1 MSIIVIGK
9 DIWRGIYM
17 KFFLLRMKVNGI
29 KSIDKEVQLDFYK
42 GTLSKKF
49 DGANSHVKA
58 IYGPNGAGK
67 TALVYAAE
75 IYKNLVMN
83 ADYLAMS
90 NATGTLD
97 NLINQKS
104 KRFEIE
110 MYFAVLDKE
119 QQVEAVYSHK
129 IVLEKVNERYL
140 ITEERLC
147 KLTGLQ
153 LNNKDKYNSVFW
165 TKNGEIIELVKGGED
180 EKIKN
185 ASMNLLDKQ
194 SFVSIFIKH
203 IFGDQGIVLGNKLY
217 VAVFYNLAF
226 ALSITIL
233 MQDSDKNYINFLS
246 ITSQLDAIQTQKEKL
261 DNDIFFN
268 LLRKNRI
275 PQGQTEQVPK
285 KDFNKFEKYINNLC
299 SFIRVF
305 KDDFETIE
313 IKKEENGDNYECEII
328 LIYNDGKR
336 INKKCESTGIK
347 KIIEMYSALCDV
359 ENGDIVFIDEFDAN
373 IHDVLLVKLVEYV
386 MNYAEGQL
394 IFTTHNLAP
403 MDVLQK
409 AKHSIDFLS
418 PDSRITSWVSNGNY
432 TAASL
437 YRKGLIE
444 YSPFNIESFS
454 FIGVFGDKK

>member
-1 MSIIVIGK
+1 
-9 DIWRGIYM
+9 M

-49 DGANSHVKA
+49 DASNSHVKA

-83 ADYLAMS
+83 SDYLAMS
-90 NATGTLD
+90 NATGVLD
-97 NLINQKS
+97 NLVNQKS
-104 KRFEIE
+104 KKFEIE
-110 MYFAVLDKE
+110 MYFAVLNKDQE
-119 QQVEAVYSHK
+119 LDSVYKHK
-129 IVLEKVNERYL
+129 IVLEKVSERYL

-153 LNNKDKYNSVFW
+153 LNNQDKYNSVFW
-165 TKNGEIIELVKGGED
+165 TKKGDIIELIREGED

-194 SFVSIFIKH
+194 SFVTIFIKH
-203 IFGDQGIVLGNKLY
+203 IFGDKGIILGNKLD
-217 VAVFYNLAF
+217 VAILYSLMFAF
-226 ALSITIL
+226 SITIL
-233 MQDSDKNYINFLS
+233 MQDSDKNYINFS
-246 ITSQLDAIQTQKEKL
+246 SVTSQLDAIQIQKEKL
-261 DNDIFFN
+261 NDDNIFLN
-268 LLRKNRI
+268 LLRENRI
-275 PQGQTEQVPK
+275 PQRQTEQVAK
-285 KDFNKFEKYINNLC
+285 KDFEKFEKYINNLGL
-299 SFIRVF
+299 FIKVF
-305 KDDFETIE
+305 KDDFKTIE
-313 IKKEENGDNYECEII
+313 IKKDENGDNYECEII

-336 INKKCESTGIK
+336 INKKYESTGIK
-347 KIIEMYSALCDV
+347 KIIEMYSVLCNV

-386 MNYAEGQL
+386 MDYAEGQL

-418 PDSRITSWVSNGNY
+418 PDSRITSWTSNGNY

-444 YSPFNIESFS
+444 YSPFNIEPFS

>member
-1 MSIIVIGK
+1 
-9 DIWRGIYM
+9 M

-29 KSIDKEVQLDFYK
+29 KSIDKEVQLNFYK

-49 DGANSHVKA
+49 DASNSHVKA

-83 ADYLAMS
+83 SDYLAMS
-90 NATGTLD
+90 NATGVLD
-97 NLINQKS
+97 NLVNQKS
-104 KRFEIE
+104 KKFEIE
-110 MYFAVLDKE
+110 MYFAVLNKDQE
-119 QQVEAVYSHK
+119 LDSVYKHK
-129 IVLEKVNERYL
+129 IVLEKVSERYL

-153 LNNKDKYNSVFW
+153 LNNQDKYNSVFW
-165 TKNGEIIELVKGGED
+165 TKKGDIIELIREGED

-194 SFVSIFIKH
+194 SFVTIFIKH
-203 IFGDQGIVLGNKLY
+203 IFGDKGIILGNKLD
-217 VAVFYNLAF
+217 VAILYSLMFAF
-226 ALSITIL
+226 SITIL
-233 MQDSDKNYINFLS
+233 MQDSDKNYINFS
-246 ITSQLDAIQTQKEKL
+246 SVTSQLDTIQTQKKKL
-261 DNDIFFN
+261 NDDNIFLN
-268 LLRKNRI
+268 LLRENRI
-275 PQGQTEQVPK
+275 PQRQTEQVPK
-285 KDFNKFEKYINNLC
+285 KDFDKFEKYINNLGL
-299 SFIRVF
+299 FIKVF
-305 KDDFETIE
+305 KDDFKTIE
-313 IKKEENGDNYECEII
+313 IKKDENGDNYECEII

-336 INKKCESTGIK
+336 INKKYESTGIK
-347 KIIEMYSALCDV
+347 KIIEMYSVLCNV

-386 MNYAEGQL
+386 MDYAEGQL

-418 PDSRITSWVSNGNY
+418 PDSRITSWTSNGNY

-444 YSPFNIESFS
+444 YSPFNIEPFS

>member
-1 MSIIVIGK
+1 
-9 DIWRGIYM
+9 M

-49 DGANSHVKA
+49 DAANSHVKA

-67 TALVYAAE
+67 TALVYAVE

-83 ADYLAMS
+83 SDYLAMS
-90 NATGTLD
+90 NATGALD

-104 KRFEIE
+104 KRFIIE
-110 MYFAVLDKE
+110 MYFAVFNKEKQLDS
-119 QQVEAVYSHK
+119 VYRHK
-129 IVLEKVNERYL
+129 IVLEKVSERYS

-153 LNNKDKYNSVFW
+153 LNNQDKYTSIFW
-165 TKNGEIIELVKGGED
+165 AKNGEILDLPKEGES
-180 EKIKN
+180 EKIKI
-185 ASMNLLDKQ
+185 AAMNLLDKQ
-194 SFVSIFIKH
+194 SFVTILIKH
-203 IFGDQGIVLGNKLY
+203 IFGDKGIILGNKLD
-217 VAVFYNLAF
+217 VAVLYSLIFAF
-226 ALSITIL
+226 SINIL
-233 MQDSDKNYINFLS
+233 MQDSDKNYINFS
-246 ITSQLDAIQTQKEKL
+246 SVTSQLDAIQTQKKKL
-261 DNDIFFN
+261 NDDNIFLN
-268 LLRKNRI
+268 LLRENRI
-275 PQGQTEQVPK
+275 PQRQTEQVPK
-285 KDFNKFEKYINNLC
+285 KDFEKFEKYIDNLC

-305 KDDFETIE
+305 KDDFQTIE
-313 IKKEENGDNYECEII
+313 IKKDENGDNYECEII

-336 INKKCESTGIK
+336 INKKYESTGIK
-347 KIIEMYSALCDV
+347 KIIEMYSALCSV

-386 MNYAEGQL
+386 MDYAEGQL

-418 PDSRITSWVSNGNY
+418 PDSRIASWTSNGNY

-444 YSPFNIESFS
+444 YSPFNIEPFS
-454 FIGVFGDKK
+454 FIGVFGDRK

>member
-1 MSIIVIGK
+1 MLSVAI
-9 DIWRGIYM
+9 R
-17 KFFLLRMKVNGI
+17 
-29 KSIDKEVQLDFYK
+29 QLDFYR

-49 DGANSHVKA
+49 DASNSHVKA

-83 ADYLAMS
+83 EDYLAMS
-90 NATGTLD
+90 NRTGSLD

-104 KRFEIE
+104 KKFVIE
-110 MYFAVLDKE
+110 MYFAVLGKE
-119 QQVEAVYSHK
+119 QQLNEVYRHK
-129 IVLEKVNERYL
+129 IVLEKENERYV

-153 LNNKDKYNSVFW
+153 LNNSDKYNSIIW
-165 TKNGEIIELVKGGED
+165 AQKGQIIELVKEENS

-185 ASMNLLDKQ
+185 AVMNLLDKQ
-194 SFVSIFIKH
+194 SFISILLNAAVSNKEFDLEKKL
-203 IFGDQGIVLGNKLY
+203 VLSLICTS
-217 VAVFYNLAF
+217 LF
-226 ALSITIL
+226 AWNITIL
-233 MQDSDKNYINFLS
+233 IQESDKNYINFLS
-246 ITSQLDAIQTQKEKL
+246 VTSQLDTIQNLKKKL
-261 DNDIFFN
+261 NDDSTFYN
-268 LLRKNRI
+268 LLSENRI
-275 PQGQTEQVPK
+275 PQRQTEQVPK
-285 KDFNKFEKYINNLC
+285 KDFEKFEKYINNLS
-299 SFIRVF
+299 SFIKVF

-313 IKKEENGDNYECEII
+313 IKKDENGDNYECEII

-336 INKKCESTGIK
+336 INKKYESTGIK
-347 KIIEMYSALCDV
+347 KIIEMYSALCNV
-359 ENGDIVFIDEFDAN
+359 ENGNIVFIDEFDAN

-418 PDSRITSWVSNGNY
+418 PDSRITSWTSNGNY

-444 YSPFNIESFS
+444 YSPFNIEPFS

>member
-1 MSIIVIGK
+1 
-9 DIWRGIYM
+9 M

-29 KSIDKEVQLDFYK
+29 KSIDKEVQLDFYR

-49 DGANSHVKA
+49 DASNSHVKA

-83 ADYLAMS
+83 EDYLAMS
-90 NATGTLD
+90 NRTGSLD

-104 KRFEIE
+104 KKFVIE

-119 QQVEAVYSHK
+119 HQLDAVYSHK
-129 IVLEKVNERYL
+129 IVLEKENERYL

-153 LNNKDKYNSVFW
+153 LNNSDKYNSIIW
-165 TKNGEIIELVKGGED
+165 TKNGEIIELVEEGNS

-185 ASMNLLDKQ
+185 AVMNLLDKQ
-194 SFVSIFIKH
+194 SFVSILLNAAVSNKEF
-203 IFGDQGIVLGNKLY
+203 DLGKK
-217 VAVFYNLAF
+217 LAF
-226 ALSITIL
+226 SLICTSLFTWNITIL
-233 MQDSDKNYINFLS
+233 IQESDKNYINFLS
-246 ITSQLDAIQTQKEKL
+246 VSSQLDTIQNLKKKL
-261 DNDIFFN
+261 NDDSTFYN
-268 LLRKNRI
+268 LLSENRI
-275 PQGQTEQVPK
+275 PQRQTEQVPK
-285 KDFNKFEKYINNLC
+285 KHFDKFEKYINNLC
-299 SFIRVF
+299 SFIKVF
-305 KDDFETIE
+305 KDDFEKIE
-313 IKKEENGDNYECEII
+313 IKKDENGDNYECEII

-336 INKKCESTGIK
+336 INKKYESTGIK
-347 KIIEMYSALCDV
+347 KIIEMYSALCNV

-418 PDSRITSWVSNGNY
+418 PDSRITSWTSNGNY

-444 YSPFNIESFS
+444 YSPFNIEPFS
-454 FIGVFGDKK
+454 FIGVFGDRK

>member
-1 MSIIVIGK
+1 
-9 DIWRGIYM
+9 M

-29 KSIDKEVQLDFYK
+29 KSIDKELQLDFYK

-49 DGANSHVKA
+49 DSSNSHVKA

-83 ADYLAMS
+83 SDYLAMS
-90 NATGTLD
+90 NATGALD

-104 KRFEIE
+104 KQFEIE
-110 MYFAVLDKE
+110 MYFAVLNKE
-119 QQVEAVYSHK
+119 QELDAVYSHK
-129 IVLEKVNERYL
+129 IVLEKVNERYF

-147 KLTGLQ
+147 KLTGFQ
-153 LNNKDKYNSVFW
+153 LNNQDKYNSVFW
-165 TKNGEIIELVKGGED
+165 TKKGEIIELVKEGEE

-185 ASMNLLDKQ
+185 VSMNLLDKQ
-194 SFVSIFIKH
+194 SFLA
-203 IFGDQGIVLGNKLY
+203 IVLANSLKDKTFDLGQKLG
-217 VAVFYNLAF
+217 VALIYTVMF
-226 ALSITIL
+226 ALNITIL
-233 MQDSDKNYINFLS
+233 MQDSDKNYINFS
-246 ITSQLDAIQTQKEKL
+246 SVTSQIDTIQTQKKKL
-261 DNDIFFN
+261 NDDNIFLN
-268 LLRKNRI
+268 LLRENRI
-275 PQGQTEQVPK
+275 PQRQTEQVAK
-285 KDFNKFEKYINNLC
+285 KDFEKFQKYINNLC
-299 SFIRVF
+299 SFIKVF
-305 KDDFETIE
+305 KEDFKTIE
-313 IKKEENGDNYECEII
+313 IKKDENGDNYECEII

-336 INKKCESTGIK
+336 INKKYESTGIK
-347 KIIEMYSALCDV
+347 KIIEMYSALCSV

-418 PDSRITSWVSNGNY
+418 PDSRITSWTSNGNY

-444 YSPFNIESFS
+444 YSPFNIEPFS

>member
-1 MSIIVIGK
+1 
-9 DIWRGIYM
+9 M

-49 DGANSHVKA
+49 DSSNSHVKA

-83 ADYLAMS
+83 SDYLAMS
-90 NATGTLD
+90 NATGVLD
-97 NLINQKS
+97 NLVNQKS
-104 KRFEIE
+104 KKFEIE
-110 MYFAVLDKE
+110 MYFAVLNKDQE
-119 QQVEAVYSHK
+119 LDSVYKHK
-129 IVLEKVNERYL
+129 IVLEKVSERYL

-153 LNNKDKYNSVFW
+153 LNNQDKYNSVFW
-165 TKNGEIIELVKGGED
+165 TKKGDIIELIKEGED

-194 SFVSIFIKH
+194 SFVTIFIKH
-203 IFGDQGIVLGNKLY
+203 IFGDKGIILGNKLD
-217 VAVFYNLAF
+217 VAILYSLMFAF
-226 ALSITIL
+226 SITIL
-233 MQDSDKNYINFLS
+233 MQDSDKNYINFS
-246 ITSQLDAIQTQKEKL
+246 SVTSQLDTIQTQKKKL
-261 DNDIFFN
+261 NDDNIFLN
-268 LLRKNRI
+268 LLRENRI
-275 PQGQTEQVPK
+275 PQRQTEQVPK
-285 KDFNKFEKYINNLC
+285 KDFDKFEKYINNLGL
-299 SFIRVF
+299 FIKVF
-305 KDDFETIE
+305 KDDFKTIE
-313 IKKEENGDNYECEII
+313 IKKDENGDNYECEII

-336 INKKCESTGIK
+336 INKKYESTGIK
-347 KIIEMYSALCDV
+347 KIIEMYSVLCNV

-386 MNYAEGQL
+386 MDYAEGQL

-418 PDSRITSWVSNGNY
+418 PDSRITSWTSNGNY

-444 YSPFNIESFS
+444 YSPFNIEPFS

>member
-1 MSIIVIGK
+1 
-9 DIWRGIYM
+9 M

-49 DGANSHVKA
+49 DASNSHVKA

-83 ADYLAMS
+83 SDYLAMS
-90 NATGTLD
+90 NATGVLD
-97 NLINQKS
+97 NLVNQKS
-104 KRFEIE
+104 KKFEIE
-110 MYFAVLDKE
+110 MYFAVLNKDQE
-119 QQVEAVYSHK
+119 LDSVYKHK
-129 IVLEKVNERYL
+129 IVLEKVSERYL

-153 LNNKDKYNSVFW
+153 LNNQDKYNSVFW
-165 TKNGEIIELVKGGED
+165 TKKGDIIELIREGED

-194 SFVSIFIKH
+194 SFVTIFIKH
-203 IFGDQGIVLGNKLY
+203 IFGDKGIILGNKLD
-217 VAVFYNLAF
+217 VAILYSLMFAF
-226 ALSITIL
+226 SITIL
-233 MQDSDKNYINFLS
+233 MQDSDKNYINFS
-246 ITSQLDAIQTQKEKL
+246 SVTSQLDTIQTQKKKL
-261 DNDIFFN
+261 NDDNIFLN
-268 LLRKNRI
+268 LLRENRI
-275 PQGQTEQVPK
+275 PQRQTEQVPK
-285 KDFNKFEKYINNLC
+285 KDFDKFEKYINNLGL
-299 SFIRVF
+299 FIKVF
-305 KDDFETIE
+305 KDDFKTIE
-313 IKKEENGDNYECEII
+313 IKKDENGDNYECEII

-336 INKKCESTGIK
+336 INKKYESTGIK
-347 KIIEMYSALCDV
+347 KIIEMYSALCSV

-386 MNYAEGQL
+386 MDYAEGQL

-418 PDSRITSWVSNGNY
+418 PDSRITSWTSNGNY

-444 YSPFNIESFS
+444 YSPFNIEPFS

>member
-1 MSIIVIGK
+1 
-9 DIWRGIYM
+9 M

-29 KSIDKEVQLDFYK
+29 KSIDKELQLDFYK

-49 DGANSHVKA
+49 DVSNSHVKA

-67 TALVYAAE
+67 TALVYAVE

-83 ADYLAMS
+83 SDYLAMS
-90 NATGTLD
+90 NATGALD

-104 KRFEIE
+104 NRFIIE
-110 MYFAVLDKE
+110 MYFAVLNKE
-119 QQVEAVYSHK
+119 QQLDSVYSHK
-129 IVLEKVNERYL
+129 IVLEKASERYS
-140 ITEERLC
+140 ITEERLR

-153 LNNKDKYNSVFW
+153 LNNEDKYNPIFW
-165 TKNGEIIELVKGGED
+165 TQNGEIIELVKEGGE

-185 ASMNLLDKQ
+185 VSMNLLDKQ
-194 SFVSIFIKH
+194 SFLAILLANSLKDKTF
-203 IFGDQGIVLGNKLY
+203 DLGQKLG
-217 VAVFYNLAF
+217 VALIYTVMF
-226 ALSITIL
+226 ALNITIL
-233 MQDSDKNYINFLS
+233 MQDLDKNYINFS
-246 ITSQLDAIQTQKEKL
+246 SVTSQIDTIQTQKKKL
-261 DNDIFFN
+261 NDDNIFLN
-268 LLRKNRI
+268 LLRENRI
-275 PQGQTEQVPK
+275 PQRQTEQVAK
-285 KDFNKFEKYINNLC
+285 KDFEKFEKYINNLC
-299 SFIRVF
+299 SFIKVF
-305 KDDFETIE
+305 KEDFKTIE
-313 IKKEENGDNYECEII
+313 IKKDENGDNYECEII

-336 INKKCESTGIK
+336 INKKYESTGIK
-347 KIIEMYSALCDV
+347 KIIEMYSALCNV

-418 PDSRITSWVSNGNY
+418 PDSRITSWTSNGNY

-444 YSPFNIESFS
+444 YSPFNIEPFS

>member
-1 MSIIVIGK
+1 MI
-9 DIWRGIYM
+9 
-17 KFFLLRMKVNGI
+17 FFLLRMKVNGI
-29 KSIDKEVQLDFYK
+29 KSIDKEVQLDFFK

-49 DGANSHVKA
+49 DASNSHVKA

-83 ADYLAMS
+83 SDYLAMS
-90 NATGTLD
+90 NATGVLD

-104 KRFEIE
+104 KQFVIE
-110 MYFAVLDKE
+110 MYFAVLNKE
-119 QQVEAVYSHK
+119 QELDGVYRHK
-129 IVLEKVNERYL
+129 IVLEKVLDRYL
-140 ITEERLC
+140 ITEEHLC
-147 KLTGLQ
+147 KLQGLQ
-153 LNNKDKYNSVFW
+153 LNNQNKYSSIFW
-165 TKNGEIIELVKGGED
+165 TKNGAIIEFPQEGES

-185 ASMNLLDKQ
+185 ATMNLLDKQ
-194 SFVSIFIKH
+194 SFVTIFIKH
-203 IFGDQGIVLGNKLY
+203 IFGDKGIILGNKLD
-217 VAVFYNLAF
+217 VAVLYSLMFAF
-226 ALSITIL
+226 SITIL
-233 MQDSDKNYINFLS
+233 MQDSDKNYINFS
-246 ITSQLDAIQTQKEKL
+246 SVTSQLEAIQSQKKKL
-261 DNDIFFN
+261 NDDSIFLN
-268 LLRKNRI
+268 LLRENRI
-275 PQGQTEQVPK
+275 PQRQTEQVPK
-285 KDFNKFEKYINNLC
+285 KDFEKFEKYINNLS
-299 SFIRVF
+299 SFIKVF

-313 IKKEENGDNYECEII
+313 IKKDENGDNYECEII

-347 KIIEMYSALCDV
+347 KIIEMYAALCNV
-359 ENGDIVFIDEFDAN
+359 ENGNIVFIDEFDAN

-418 PDSRITSWVSNGNY
+418 PDSRITSWTSNGNY

-444 YSPFNIESFS
+444 YSPFNIEPFS

>member
-1 MSIIVIGK
+1 
-9 DIWRGIYM
+9 M

-29 KSIDKEVQLDFYK
+29 KSIDKELQLDFYK

-49 DGANSHVKA
+49 DSSNSHVKA

-75 IYKNLVMN
+75 IYKNLVLN
-83 ADYLAMS
+83 PQYLALC
-90 NATGTLD
+90 NANGTLD
-97 NLINQKS
+97 NLINQNKES
-104 KRFEIE
+104 FKIE
-110 MYFAVLDKE
+110 MIFAVINKE
-119 QQVEAVYSHK
+119 KEITKIYSHLCILK
-129 IVLEKVNERYL
+129 KMNGLYILQEEK
-140 ITEERLC
+140 LC
-147 KLTGLQ
+147 ELVGFQ
-153 LNNKDKYNSVFW
+153 INKQEKYQTLYHS
-165 TKNGEIIELVKGGED
+165 KNGQFVEVVKNCTNIQD
-180 EKIKN
+180 LKN
-185 ASMNLLDKQ
+185 ATMNLLLMQ
-194 SFVSIFIKH
+194 SFS
-203 IFGDQGIVLGNKLY
+203 GIILSKKIVNMDTLVIDDRIGNG
-217 VAVFYNLAF
+217 VIGAAHF
-226 ALSITIL
+226 AASLTIML
-233 MQDSDKNYINFLS
+233 QESDKNYVNLNLVSKQFE
-246 ITSQLDAIQTQKEKL
+246 AIQMQKQKL
-261 DNDIFFN
+261 SDNNLFLD
-268 LLRKNRI
+268 LLRANRI
-275 PQGQTEQVPK
+275 PQRQTEQVPK
-285 KDFNKFEKYINNLC
+285 KDFEKFEKYIDNLC

-313 IKKEENGDNYECEII
+313 IKKDENGDNYECEII

-336 INKKCESTGIK
+336 INKKYESTGIK
-347 KIIEMYSALCDV
+347 KIIEMYSALCSV

-418 PDSRITSWVSNGNY
+418 PDSRITSWTSNGNY

>member
-1 MSIIVIGK
+1 
-9 DIWRGIYM
+9 M

-49 DGANSHVKA
+49 DASNSHVKA

-83 ADYLAMS
+83 SDYLAMS
-90 NATGTLD
+90 NATGVLD
-97 NLINQKS
+97 NLVNQKS
-104 KRFEIE
+104 KKFEIE
-110 MYFAVLDKE
+110 MYFAVLNKDQE
-119 QQVEAVYSHK
+119 LDSVYKHK
-129 IVLEKVNERYL
+129 IVLEKVSERYL

-153 LNNKDKYNSVFW
+153 LNNQDKYNSVFW
-165 TKNGEIIELVKGGED
+165 TKKGDIIELIREGED

-194 SFVSIFIKH
+194 SFVTIFIKH
-203 IFGDQGIVLGNKLY
+203 IFGDKGIILGNKLD
-217 VAVFYNLAF
+217 VAILYSLMFAF
-226 ALSITIL
+226 SITIL
-233 MQDSDKNYINFLS
+233 MQDSDKNYINFS
-246 ITSQLDAIQTQKEKL
+246 SVTSQLDTIQTQKKKL
-261 DNDIFFN
+261 NDDNIFLN
-268 LLRKNRI
+268 LLRENRI
-275 PQGQTEQVPK
+275 PQRQTEQVPK
-285 KDFNKFEKYINNLC
+285 KDFDKFEKYINNLGL
-299 SFIRVF
+299 FIKVF
-305 KDDFETIE
+305 KDDFKTIE
-313 IKKEENGDNYECEII
+313 IKKDENGDNYECEII

-336 INKKCESTGIK
+336 INKKYESTGIK
-347 KIIEMYSALCDV
+347 KIIEMYSVLCNV

-386 MNYAEGQL
+386 MDYAEGQL

-418 PDSRITSWVSNGNY
+418 PDSRITSWTSNGNY

-444 YSPFNIESFS
+444 YSPFNIEPFS
-454 FIGVFGDKK
+454 FIGVLGDKK

>member
-1 MSIIVIGK
+1 
-9 DIWRGIYM
+9 M

-49 DGANSHVKA
+49 DASNSHVKA

-83 ADYLAMS
+83 SDYLAMS
-90 NATGTLD
+90 NATGVLD
-97 NLINQKS
+97 NLVNQKS
-104 KRFEIE
+104 KKFEIE
-110 MYFAVLDKE
+110 MYFAVLNKDQE
-119 QQVEAVYSHK
+119 LDSVYKHK
-129 IVLEKVNERYL
+129 IVLEKVSERYL

-153 LNNKDKYNSVFW
+153 LNNQDKYNSVFW
-165 TKNGEIIELVKGGED
+165 TKKGDIIELIREGED

-194 SFVSIFIKH
+194 SFVTIFIKH
-203 IFGDQGIVLGNKLY
+203 IFGDKGIILGNKLD
-217 VAVFYNLAF
+217 VAILYSLMFAF
-226 ALSITIL
+226 SITIL
-233 MQDSDKNYINFLS
+233 MQDSDKNYINFS
-246 ITSQLDAIQTQKEKL
+246 SVTSQLDTIQTQKKKL
-261 DNDIFFN
+261 NDDNIFLN
-268 LLRKNRI
+268 LLRENRI
-275 PQGQTEQVPK
+275 PKRQTEQVPK
-285 KDFNKFEKYINNLC
+285 KDFDKFEKYINNLGL
-299 SFIRVF
+299 FIKVF
-305 KDDFETIE
+305 KDDFKTIE
-313 IKKEENGDNYECEII
+313 IKKDENGDNYECEII

-336 INKKCESTGIK
+336 INKKYESTGIK
-347 KIIEMYSALCDV
+347 KIIEMYSALCNV

-418 PDSRITSWVSNGNY
+418 PDSRITSWTSNGNY

>member
-1 MSIIVIGK
+1 MN
-9 DIWRGIYM
+9 
-17 KFFLLRMKVNGI
+17 FFLLRMKVNGI

-49 DGANSHVKA
+49 DASNSHVKA

-83 ADYLAMS
+83 SDYLAMS
-90 NATGTLD
+90 NATGVLD
-97 NLINQKS
+97 NLVNQKS
-104 KRFEIE
+104 KKFEIE
-110 MYFAVLDKE
+110 MYFAVLNKDQE
-119 QQVEAVYSHK
+119 LDSVYKHK
-129 IVLEKVNERYL
+129 IVLEKVSERYL

-153 LNNKDKYNSVFW
+153 LNNQDKYNSVFW
-165 TKNGEIIELVKGGED
+165 TKKGDIIELIREGED

-194 SFVSIFIKH
+194 SFVTIFIKH
-203 IFGDQGIVLGNKLY
+203 IFGDKGIILGNKLD
-217 VAVFYNLAF
+217 VAILYSLMFAF
-226 ALSITIL
+226 SITIL
-233 MQDSDKNYINFLS
+233 MQDSDKNYINFS
-246 ITSQLDAIQTQKEKL
+246 SVTSQLDTIQTQKKKL
-261 DNDIFFN
+261 NDDNIFLN
-268 LLRKNRI
+268 LLRENRI
-275 PQGQTEQVPK
+275 PQRQTEQVPK
-285 KDFNKFEKYINNLC
+285 KDFDKFEKYINNLGL
-299 SFIRVF
+299 FIKVF
-305 KDDFETIE
+305 KDDFKTIE
-313 IKKEENGDNYECEII
+313 IKKDENGDNYECEII

-336 INKKCESTGIK
+336 INKKYESTGIK
-347 KIIEMYSALCDV
+347 KIIEMYSVLCNV

-386 MNYAEGQL
+386 MDYAEGQL

-418 PDSRITSWVSNGNY
+418 PDSRITSWTSNGNY

-444 YSPFNIESFS
+444 YSPFNIEPFS

>member
-1 MSIIVIGK
+1 
-9 DIWRGIYM
+9 M

-49 DGANSHVKA
+49 DTANSHVKA

-67 TALVYAAE
+67 TALVYAVE

-83 ADYLAMS
+83 SDYLAMS
-90 NATGTLD
+90 NATGALD

-104 KRFEIE
+104 KRFIIE
-110 MYFAVLDKE
+110 MYFAVLNKE
-119 QQVEAVYSHK
+119 QQLDSVYSHK
-129 IVLEKVNERYL
+129 IVLEKVSERYL

-153 LNNKDKYNSVFW
+153 LNNQDKYTSIFW
-165 TKNGEIIELVKGGED
+165 AKNGEILDLPKEGES
-180 EKIKN
+180 EKIKI
-185 ASMNLLDKQ
+185 AAMNLLDKQ
-194 SFVSIFIKH
+194 SFVTILIKH
-203 IFGDQGIVLGNKLY
+203 IFGDKGIILGNKLD
-217 VAVFYNLAF
+217 VAVLYSLIFAF
-226 ALSITIL
+226 SITIL
-233 MQDSDKNYINFLS
+233 MQDSDKNYINFS
-246 ITSQLDAIQTQKEKL
+246 SVTSQLDAIQIQKKKL
-261 DNDIFFN
+261 NDDNIFLN
-268 LLRKNRI
+268 LLRENRI
-275 PQGQTEQVPK
+275 PQRQTEQVPK
-285 KDFNKFEKYINNLC
+285 KDFEKFEKYIDNLC

-305 KDDFETIE
+305 KDDFQTIE
-313 IKKEENGDNYECEII
+313 IKKDENGDNYECEII

-336 INKKCESTGIK
+336 INKKYESTGIK
-347 KIIEMYSALCDV
+347 KIIEMYSALCSV

-386 MNYAEGQL
+386 MDYAEGQL

-418 PDSRITSWVSNGNY
+418 PDSRITSWTSNGNY

-444 YSPFNIESFS
+444 YSPFNIEPFS

>member
-1 MSIIVIGK
+1 
-9 DIWRGIYM
+9 M

-29 KSIDKEVQLDFYK
+29 KSIDKELQLDFYK

-49 DGANSHVKA
+49 DSSNSHVKA

-83 ADYLAMS
+83 SDYLAMS
-90 NATGTLD
+90 NATGALD

-104 KRFEIE
+104 KQFEIE
-110 MYFAVLDKE
+110 MHFAVLNKE
-119 QQVEAVYSHK
+119 QELDAVYSHK
-129 IVLEKVNERYL
+129 IVLEKVNERYF

-147 KLTGLQ
+147 KLTGFQ
-153 LNNKDKYNSVFW
+153 LNNQDKYNSVFW
-165 TKNGEIIELVKGGED
+165 TKKGEIIELVKEGEE

-185 ASMNLLDKQ
+185 VSMNLLDKQ
-194 SFVSIFIKH
+194 SFLAILLANSLKDKTF
-203 IFGDQGIVLGNKLY
+203 DLGQKLG
-217 VAVFYNLAF
+217 VALIYTVMF
-226 ALSITIL
+226 ALNITIL
-233 MQDSDKNYINFLS
+233 MQDSDKNYINFS
-246 ITSQLDAIQTQKEKL
+246 SVTSQIDTIQTQKKKL
-261 DNDIFFN
+261 NDDNIFLN
-268 LLRKNRI
+268 LLRENRI
-275 PQGQTEQVPK
+275 PQRQTEQVAK
-285 KDFNKFEKYINNLC
+285 KDFEKFEKYIKNLC
-299 SFIRVF
+299 SFIKVF
-305 KDDFETIE
+305 KDDFKTIE
-313 IKKEENGDNYECEII
+313 IKKDENGDNYECEII

-336 INKKCESTGIK
+336 INKKYESTGIK
-347 KIIEMYSALCDV
+347 KIIEMYSALCNV

-418 PDSRITSWVSNGNY
+418 PDSRITSWTSNGNY

-444 YSPFNIESFS
+444 YSPFNIEPFS

>member
-1 MSIIVIGK
+1 
-9 DIWRGIYM
+9 M

-49 DGANSHVKA
+49 DASNSHVKA

-83 ADYLAMS
+83 SDYLAMS
-90 NATGTLD
+90 NATGVLD
-97 NLINQKS
+97 NLVNQKS
-104 KRFEIE
+104 KKFEIE
-110 MYFAVLDKE
+110 MYFAVLNKDQE
-119 QQVEAVYSHK
+119 LDSVYKHK
-129 IVLEKVNERYL
+129 IVLEKVSERYL

-153 LNNKDKYNSVFW
+153 LNNQDKYNSVFW
-165 TKNGEIIELVKGGED
+165 TKKGDIIELIREGED

-194 SFVSIFIKH
+194 SFVTIFIKH
-203 IFGDQGIVLGNKLY
+203 IFGDKGIILGNKLD
-217 VAVFYNLAF
+217 VAILYSLMFAF
-226 ALSITIL
+226 SITIL
-233 MQDSDKNYINFLS
+233 MQDSDKNYINFS
-246 ITSQLDAIQTQKEKL
+246 SVTSELDTIQTQKKKL
-261 DNDIFFN
+261 NNDNIFLN
-268 LLRKNRI
+268 LLRENRI
-275 PQGQTEQVPK
+275 PQRQTEQIPK
-285 KDFNKFEKYINNLC
+285 KDFDKFEKYINNLGL
-299 SFIRVF
+299 FIKVF
-305 KDDFETIE
+305 KDDFKTIE
-313 IKKEENGDNYECEII
+313 IKKDENGDNYECEII

-336 INKKCESTGIK
+336 INKKYESTGIK
-347 KIIEMYSALCDV
+347 KIIEMYSVLCNV

-386 MNYAEGQL
+386 MDYAEGQL

-418 PDSRITSWVSNGNY
+418 PDSRITSWTSNGNY

-444 YSPFNIESFS
+444 YSPFNIEPFS

>member
-1 MSIIVIGK
+1 
-9 DIWRGIYM
+9 M

-29 KSIDKEVQLDFYK
+29 KSIDKEVQLDFYR

-49 DGANSHVKA
+49 DASNSHVKA

-83 ADYLAMS
+83 EDYLAMS
-90 NATGTLD
+90 NRTGSLD

-104 KRFEIE
+104 KKFVIE

-119 QQVEAVYSHK
+119 HQLDAVYSHK
-129 IVLEKVNERYL
+129 IVLEKENERYL

-153 LNNKDKYNSVFW
+153 LNNSDKYNSIIW
-165 TKNGEIIELVKGGED
+165 TKNGEIIELVEEGNS

-185 ASMNLLDKQ
+185 AVMNLLDKQ
-194 SFVSIFIKH
+194 SFVSILLNAAVSNKEF
-203 IFGDQGIVLGNKLY
+203 DLGKK
-217 VAVFYNLAF
+217 LAF
-226 ALSITIL
+226 SLICTSLFTWNITIL
-233 MQDSDKNYINFLS
+233 IQESDKNYINFLS
-246 ITSQLDAIQTQKEKL
+246 VTSQLDTIQNLKKKI
-261 DNDIFFN
+261 NDDSTFYN
-268 LLRKNRI
+268 LLSENRI
-275 PQGQTEQVPK
+275 PQRQTEQVPK
-285 KDFNKFEKYINNLC
+285 KYFDKFEKYINNLC
-299 SFIRVF
+299 SFIKVF
-305 KDDFETIE
+305 KDDFEKIE
-313 IKKEENGDNYECEII
+313 IKKDENGDNYECEII

-336 INKKCESTGIK
+336 INKKYESTGIK
-347 KIIEMYSALCDV
+347 KIIEMYSALCNV

-418 PDSRITSWVSNGNY
+418 PDSRITSWTSNGNY

-444 YSPFNIESFS
+444 YSPFNIEPFS

>member
-1 MSIIVIGK
+1 
-9 DIWRGIYM
+9 M

-49 DGANSHVKA
+49 DSSNSHVKA

-83 ADYLAMS
+83 SDYLAMS
-90 NATGTLD
+90 NATGVLD
-97 NLINQKS
+97 NLVNQKS
-104 KRFEIE
+104 KKFEIE
-110 MYFAVLDKE
+110 MYFAVLNKDQE
-119 QQVEAVYSHK
+119 LDSVYKHK
-129 IVLEKVNERYL
+129 IVLEKVSERYL

-153 LNNKDKYNSVFW
+153 LNNQDKYNSVFW
-165 TKNGEIIELVKGGED
+165 TKKGDIIELIKEGED

-194 SFVSIFIKH
+194 SFVTIFIKH
-203 IFGDQGIVLGNKLY
+203 IFGDKGIILGNKLD
-217 VAVFYNLAF
+217 VAILYSLMFAF
-226 ALSITIL
+226 SITIL
-233 MQDSDKNYINFLS
+233 MQDSDKNYINFS
-246 ITSQLDAIQTQKEKL
+246 SVTSQLDTIQTQKKKL
-261 DNDIFFN
+261 NDDNIFLN
-268 LLRKNRI
+268 LLRENRI
-275 PQGQTEQVPK
+275 PKRQTEQVPK
-285 KDFNKFEKYINNLC
+285 KDFDKFEKYINNLGL
-299 SFIRVF
+299 FIKVF
-305 KDDFETIE
+305 KDDFKTIE
-313 IKKEENGDNYECEII
+313 IKKDENGDNYECEII

-336 INKKCESTGIK
+336 INKKYESTGIK
-347 KIIEMYSALCDV
+347 KIIEMYSVLCNV

-386 MNYAEGQL
+386 MDYAEGQL

-418 PDSRITSWVSNGNY
+418 PDSRITSWTSNGNY

-444 YSPFNIESFS
+444 YSPFNIEPFS

>member
-1 MSIIVIGK
+1 
-9 DIWRGIYM
+9 M

-49 DGANSHVKA
+49 DASNSHVKA

-83 ADYLAMS
+83 SDYLAMS
-90 NATGTLD
+90 NATGVLD
-97 NLINQKS
+97 NLVNQKS
-104 KRFEIE
+104 KKFEIE
-110 MYFAVLDKE
+110 MYFAVLNKDQE
-119 QQVEAVYSHK
+119 LDSVYKHK
-129 IVLEKVNERYL
+129 IVLEKVSERYL

-153 LNNKDKYNSVFW
+153 LNNQDKYNSVFW
-165 TKNGEIIELVKGGED
+165 TKKGDIIELIKEDED

-194 SFVSIFIKH
+194 SFVTIFIKH
-203 IFGDQGIVLGNKLY
+203 IFGDKGIILGNKLD
-217 VAVFYNLAF
+217 VAILYSLMFAF
-226 ALSITIL
+226 SITIL
-233 MQDSDKNYINFLS
+233 MQDSDKNYINFS
-246 ITSQLDAIQTQKEKL
+246 SVTSQLDTIQTQKKKL
-261 DNDIFFN
+261 NDDNIFLN
-268 LLRKNRI
+268 LLRENRI
-275 PQGQTEQVPK
+275 PQRQTEQVPK
-285 KDFNKFEKYINNLC
+285 KDFDKFEKYINNLGL
-299 SFIRVF
+299 FIKVF
-305 KDDFETIE
+305 KDDFKTIE
-313 IKKEENGDNYECEII
+313 IKKDENGDNYDCEII

-336 INKKCESTGIK
+336 INKKYESTGIK
-347 KIIEMYSALCDV
+347 KIIEMYSVLCNV

-386 MNYAEGQL
+386 MDYAEGQL

-418 PDSRITSWVSNGNY
+418 PDSRITSWTSNGNY

-444 YSPFNIESFS
+444 YSPFNIEPFS